1 MPSFRYDDYPSA
13 SLFKQLAAMVY
24 DSLLILAI
32 LFIAVGITILFNQ
45 GVAIDP
51 PLVYIYFVIVIFV
64 FYGWFWNK
72 SGQTLGMRAWK
83 IQIVSEIGGYP
94 SWPVTFLRLVFA
106 MFSIVCLG
114 MGYWWRIF
122 KPYTWHDRLSQ
133 TKVIDISKIA
143 NNKNTTGST

>member
-114 MGYWWRIF
+114 MGYWWRVF
-122 KPYTWHDRLSQ
+122 KPYTWHDKLSQ
-133 TKVIDISKIA
+133 TKVIDVSKKVG
-143 NNKNTTGST
+143 NKSSTNSA